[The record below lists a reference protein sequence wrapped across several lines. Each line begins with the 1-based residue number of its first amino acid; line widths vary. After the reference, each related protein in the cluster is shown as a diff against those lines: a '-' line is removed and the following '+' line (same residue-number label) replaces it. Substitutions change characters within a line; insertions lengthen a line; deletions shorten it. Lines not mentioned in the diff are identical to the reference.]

1 MNCSNRATHN
11 NRGSETER
19 LATQFVGGRLSR
31 LAGEVLS
38 FAPSM
43 TRSLKVSVST
53 LALGSIIT
61 TSLVAG
67 EANAQRCTSATNT
80 GTNTLTYTCTQS
92 SISGT
97 TVYIGPAAPAASISV
112 THHTVLLSSSTSVRV
127 NSGDGIFRVYNR
139 TPGNIT
145 FTQAANGQ
153 DLEAVS
159 NVPAVILAANVFS
172 GTSTVT
178 SSITISTT
186 GEVKV
191 SSSSSY
197 AVQAFIV
204 SGNDFTGTATTRKG
218 IISISTSEI
227 TASGGG
233 IYTRSKGSVTISA
246 GTITTTGKHGI
257 RVKHDEVNDGSINI
271 TATKISVSDW
281 QSRAVDVYGNKGAE
295 ISINV
300 GEIEHTSTNSAGD
313 GISTSSFSDGT
324 ATKSISVNVRSSTV
338 FGTTLRMTSFTV
350 RPVSFSSSGTLV
362 GSQAVDV
369 FTNGDITVSMNSF
382 SANSLAGSS
391 LYAIDLRGDNI
402 SVTTTGTISARRM
415 AIAAY
420 ASGNITISTSGA
432 VSTTDGAHTIQ
443 ASFLQTHDAR
453 SRVSITTTGDI
464 SNTVASSS
472 GAIHVTGHSGSRID
486 IKTKNVTSSGFYAIN
501 VELNN
506 GTANITISGEVKAT
520 STADRRVSA
529 IRIDNSL
536 AHQTGAPRASI
547 VLNSGAVLGA
557 SGEDAVFVTGDDFAE
572 FVPTTITVNPGASLV
587 GGVGLYRGS
596 DELKFNGGSYTLGS
610 GQTIDGGEWTG
621 DNDTLNFNSGNW
633 TVTASNFRNWET
645 LKIGTAATTK
655 FLSTKDSNDNVVHQ
669 SLSFDSVV
677 VDGVLSLQD
686 GEVKEVL
693 NISGGLSGSGVIHV
707 DVNFVTKTA
716 DQVVVGGNV
725 PSTGAIKIRLNDVT
739 PSGSAHVVDT
749 KTRIITLNGSTVT
762 TSVFSLENG
771 VFFAGG
777 YKYTIFVA
785 DSKYIELQSAPALLR
800 CIESS
805 SIVGVFACSGA
816 IAETESILKVGTT
829 NISATLDATASV
841 SVSSNVAFD
850 VRGANGISF
859 TQAASGGALTG
870 SGSATGLVHA
880 QTTGNGVV
888 TVQLTGT
895 ASLSGSG
902 TAVLAKST
910 GTGTVMVD
918 TFAVSATD
926 SAATAVHA
934 EGAGANV
941 TVTSSGTVSGGR
953 YGIIAKNTGSTGLV
967 TVTTTAPVS
976 VTDTSSG
983 KSAIYV
989 HGLGRGVTV
998 NVSSTGTGDAVTG
1011 VETGILAVNNNTGE
1025 SLVTINVTGNV
1036 SATKG
1041 DAIHVTNSSNG
1052 GVTVNISGNITGG
1065 KEAVDVRNEK
1075 GGNISITATGRLVG
1089 TGEAAPGVH
1098 PADGLTAVDNGTG
1111 SVTVS
1116 VQNAKG
1122 VDDGVDARNYGGG
1135 SITVTVTGDA
1145 EGAGEDE
1152 SDAGIHVFGDSDG
1165 ESVSVNLVTG
1175 ASSKGAYG
1183 IYIRSHGSGGVTL
1196 NATGNVEGLYYDGVY
1211 VRNSGS
1217 TITVNVKDVEAYEDG
1232 VDVRPRGTG
1241 NTTITQASGG
1251 SIIADGGENSYG
1263 VYVVGRDSGDITL
1276 SMFGDV
1282 YGYDRGVYVDN
1293 SGAGDVLITIGSDGS
1308 SEGSE
1313 KEGIYLK
1320 NRSGAGDASVTV
1332 SGEVIGKS
1340 HGVRITNS
1348 GSGAVTVLG
1357 SGTITSSEG
1366 EGILVTNSGGAVS
1379 VGGGTIS
1386 GKSEGVEIANTGS
1399 GTISLD
1405 VTTVTADNEG
1415 VLVTNSGSGNVSAS
1429 VANVTSKSNA
1439 VVVNNLG
1446 AGSVTFT
1453 STGSI
1458 STTVNATSF
1467 TGVDVTNSGTGLSVT
1482 VMNVAATEHGVDA
1495 ENLGSGATSV
1505 TVNGAIVLSGSSAK
1519 RGVNLTG
1526 ATAASS
1532 SVTLNTGASIAGGEV
1547 GIYAKARTTES
1558 VSVVTSGSVSASI
1571 RGIVAS
1577 NEGIGDVDV
1586 TIDGNVTGGSG
1597 LTDTAISTLTQGGS
1611 ATITINSGIIT
1622 GKTALQGD
1630 ESVSN
1635 VILNASGELKGDVK
1649 LSGGVDQMTINGG
1662 KFDKSVI
1669 LDGGTDIG
1677 TDSSVDILT
1686 FTTGSA
1692 TFEASNLT
1700 NWEKIVISAGATL
1713 HTENSDVL
1721 NVTELDMGTGGIL
1734 SLSQGTEGSA
1744 DDAITVAGNLTG
1756 SGIFHLDA
1764 NFTGDST
1771 TVDTFTIQGD
1781 VTGQHKIRLT
1791 SITPSGENDLA
1802 EGPIRV
1808 ATVTGNAT
1816 ASSIVLENTSFGA
1829 LGFVYT
1835 LTFDATNKTYSLVGT
1850 RGTLLCSE
1858 STETKGVFTCAGALV
1873 SSESILK
1880 IDSTEIVAT
1889 LASTAT
1895 VETQAGVTFFLQG
1908 GGNVT
1913 FRQED
1918 GGGTI
1923 TAAGASRGVV
1933 HATSTG
1939 NGNVSINLSGAAI
1952 QAGSGTAILAST
1964 VGTGTIAVNVA
1975 AVTATHTGATAIHV
1989 SGKGASVAVAAGAV
2003 TGGQAGVVVKNTN
2016 ATGTVTVALTGAVT
2030 SSSGAAIDVE
2040 GKGLTVSVTA
2050 SSTVSAL
2057 TTGVKVANT
2066 GSGSGAVS
2074 VTVAGAVTATNSTG
2088 MEVSNSA
2095 TGDVEITAASVTGS
2109 GLGLTAK
2116 NANGGN
2122 IVLAVTGNVSASGE
2136 TEEHAGIYVSN
2147 DARGNTVTV
2156 NASGAS
2162 GGVGVHVM
2170 NEGAGGVTVTVSG
2183 AVTGTV
2189 GDGISVS
2196 NSGTTTSI
2204 TAGSITAKTDGIDLR
2219 GNGSGDESI
2228 TVVSGSTI
2236 TAEAHGI
2243 NFKMVDGGDATVT
2256 ILGTISAEMKGLYI
2270 DNTTGTGDVS
2280 VTVASG
2286 ASISGTH
2293 GIHVMTLSAA
2303 GATSLTVNG
2312 AVSGTTSGIHFVD
2325 ATDSSV
2331 TISGTGSVASETGA
2345 AIYVSAT
2352 RSGGVSVGIGSA
2364 TSSGASGID
2373 VRNVGTEN
2381 LSIAST
2387 GQVTGSGTEG
2397 IGINAHN
2404 GATGTDLTVSAAG
2417 VTGVSGGV
2425 IVVNEGSGATSVAA
2439 TGLVTASAGD
2449 GINVD
2454 SKASTTG
2461 LTVSTTGAT
2470 GHTGIK
2476 AVHLGTGDLTL
2487 TDSGSVTGN
2496 GTGSADHG
2504 IHAHL
2509 SASGTN
2515 LSVTAGSVT
2524 GAISGIIADND
2535 GSGTTTVVAT
2545 GNVVGNTSFGIHAE
2559 NVSGAGAVSVTAS
2572 GATGET
2578 FGVQVVNNASGTTTR
2593 VTTTGD
2599 VVGKGNHGIDV
2610 TLSANL
2616 GDITISTAAVTGKLS
2631 AIKAEHAGDANIT
2644 IRASGR
2650 VAASDANEH
2659 GIEATLAGPSGD
2671 DAVASGTISIVVA
2684 SEVVGG
2690 SGSGRGIMA
2699 TSDGR
2704 ITNITLNS
2712 GAVVRAASGVAIETG
2727 DGSST
2732 VTINEGGRISGNVR
2746 LGRGVDIVSFDG
2758 GTLGAVIFD
2767 GGEETTNEGVS
2778 VDVSKDVFNFN
2789 RGTFD
2794 ITSAQFNNFEQF
2806 NIKDFA
2812 TVTINGA
2819 RTLTADDFSITGT
2832 IMMVDS
2838 VADDSLVISGNMD
2851 GGGTV
2856 QIDADLFSGRVD
2868 TLRVTGNVT
2877 GTTTIRVTDISQRF
2891 GTGQQNNIQ
2900 VVRVGGTVNAS
2911 NFQLHNGS
2919 VISGSYQYLLNF
2931 NANNKTFN
2939 LIGKSIAAPTLL
2951 VAPIAFFD
2959 GFARAPS
2966 LHQRRTDRYFVGDE
2980 GETSTRGG
2988 WSRLINGNFAYGNAQ
3003 NERAEYDS
3011 DATGFQLGYD
3021 FAEVPVEGG
3030 SWVYGITSQYN
3041 EVKAGV
3047 KIDEFRVGG
3056 TMTATGYGIGAT
3068 ATYYNINGA
3077 YVDIQAQYNTI
3088 NANFPTPTLG
3098 LLMNGVESTAMVFS
3112 MELGQR
3118 YRVNDQVALV
3128 SHGQVAWGQV
3138 DTDDFVT
3145 EQSQKVAFGA
3155 DGGLTARIG
3164 MGAEYHDKRYSGFV
3178 LANFF
3183 YDAFNEWNVAYD
3195 DETVFDTVGS
3205 TEVEL
3210 NFGGSINVDEN
3221 ATLFMQAGYRTSIEG
3236 GDGERS
3242 STNFSTG
3249 MRWSW

>member
-1 MNCSNRATHN
+1 MSSLQANPRAILDSNTDSQPNH
-11 NRGSETER
+11 S
-19 LATQFVGGRLSR
+19 FGGRLCKF
-31 LAGEVLS
+31 AGLVLS
-38 FAPSM
+38 FAPFM
-43 TRSLKVSVST
+43 TRSLKTSVSPLVLGT
-53 LALGSIIT
+53 AL
-61 TSLVAG
+61 TSSLIGG
-67 EANAQRCTSATNT
+67 EANSQSCTTSTDTPNRAFNV
-80 GTNTLTYTCTQS
+80 NCTQS
-92 SISGT
+92 SIS
-97 TVYIGPAAPAASISV
+97 ASLEYFGGIWGGGAGSV
-112 THHTVLLSSSTSVRV
+112 NIALSASTSVRV
-127 NSGDGIFRVYNR
+127 ATGTSAIFRFGSQGSGAINF
-139 TPGNIT
+139 I
-145 FTQAANGQ
+145 QAVNGQ
-153 DLEAVS
+153 DIEAIS
-159 NVPAVILAANVFS
+159 NVPIAIEAIAPYGSSNYVDQGSTPITISVTGDISVANSSNYAVRASRTA
-172 GTSTVT
+172 GTGVNPSTLGT
-178 SSITISTT
+178 TITIST
-186 GEVKV
+186 
-191 SSSSSY
+191 
-197 AVQAFIV
+197 A
-204 SGNDFTGTATTRKG
+204 D
-218 IISISTSEI
+218 I

-233 IYTRSKGSVTISA
+233 IWTRSKGNVSITAHNITASA
-246 GTITTTGKHGI
+246 KHGI
-257 RVKHDEVNDGSINI
+257 SINNDEADTPAAPI
-271 TATKISVSDW
+271 TSLVSINVSSISVSDANAFGLNLNVRGASISANIGSITHTATGTSGIGIFNRNS
-281 QSRAVDVYGNKGAE
+281 QDTGDNPATFVVGSATVANKLIDFQTPKKGTVTFTSTGTV
-295 ISINV
+295 IGRSLGIIYTSGDINV
-300 GEIEHTSTNSAGD
+300 
-313 GISTSSFSDGT
+313 
-324 ATKSISVNVRSSTV
+324 NV
-338 FGTTLRMTSFTV
+338 
-350 RPVSFSSSGTLV
+350 
-362 GSQAVDV
+362 
-369 FTNGDITVSMNSF
+369 NSF
-382 SANSLAGSS
+382 SARSGVSATSTL
-391 LYAIDLRGDNI
+391 DLRGKNI
-402 SVTTTGTISARRM
+402 TVSTSGVITTSARAAYLLTSGNVSITVSGNMTGGHASGTIHTLATNSSARTRITISAT
-415 AIAAY
+415 
-420 ASGNITISTSGA
+420 GNIANTNTGA
-432 VSTTDGAHTIQ
+432 
-443 ASFLQTHDAR
+443 L
-453 SRVSITTTGDI
+453 
-464 SNTVASSS
+464 
-472 GAIHVTGHSGSRID
+472 GAIYVIGNSGSRID
-486 IKTKNVTSSGFYAIN
+486 IKTKNVTNSGFYAIN
-501 VELNN
+501 VELYN

-536 AHQTGAPRASI
+536 PHFTGAPRASI

-557 SGEDAVFVTGDDFAE
+557 SGEDAVFITGDDFAA
-572 FVPTTITVNPGASLV
+572 FVNTTITVNSGASLV
-587 GGVGLYRGS
+587 GGVGLHRGN
-596 DELKFNGGSYTLGS
+596 DELKFNGGSYTLGT
-610 GQTIDGGEWTG
+610 GQTIDGGTWNN

-655 FLSTKDSNDNVVHQ
+655 FLSSKDSNDNLVHQ
-669 SLSFDSVV
+669 SLAFDSVV

-725 PSTGAIKIRLNDVT
+725 PSTAAIKIRLNDVT
-739 PSGSAHVVDT
+739 PSGTAHVVDT
-749 KTRIITLNGSTVT
+749 KTRILTLNGTNVA
-762 TSVFSLENG
+762 TSVFTLENG

-785 DSKYIELQSAPALLR
+785 DSKHIELQSAPALLR

-805 SIVGVFACSGA
+805 SNVGVFTCSGS

-941 TVTSSGTVSGGR
+941 TVTSSGTISGGR

-1379 VGGGTIS
+1379 VGGGTIT
-1386 GKSEGVEIANTGS
+1386 GKTEGVEVANTGS

-1429 VANVTSKSNA
+1429 VTNVTSKSNA

-1458 STTVNATSF
+1458 STTVSATSF

-1532 SVTLNTGASIAGGEV
+1532 SVTLNSAASITGGEV

-1558 VSVVTSGSVSASI
+1558 VSVVTSGSVSASV

-1744 DDAITVAGNLTG
+1744 DDAITIGGNLVG
-1756 SGIFHLDA
+1756 SGILKLDV
-1764 NFTGDST
+1764 NFAKESASSD
-1771 TVDTFTIQGD
+1771 TVTIRGN
-1781 VTGQHKIRLT
+1781 VSGQHKIRLT
-1791 SITPSGENDLA
+1791 SVTPSGVDLA
-1802 EGPIRV
+1802 EGPITV
-1808 ATVTGNAT
+1808 ATVEGTAT
-1816 ASSIVLENTSFGA
+1816 ANSIILENTSYGA

-1835 LTFDATNKTYSLVGT
+1835 LSFDATNKRFSLSGL
-1850 RGTLLCSE
+1850 RGTLRCTE
-1858 STETKGVFTCAGALV
+1858 SSNTTGLFTCGGAIATP
-1873 SSESILK
+1873 ESISRV
-1880 IDSTEIVAT
+1880 DSTDISAT

-1895 VETQAGVTFFLQG
+1895 VETETGVAFSVQG

-1913 FRQED
+1913 FKQED
-1918 GGGTI
+1918 GGGAI
-1923 TAAGASRGVV
+1923 TAGGTASGVV
-1933 HATSTG
+1933 RATSTG
-1939 NGNVSINLSGAAI
+1939 NGNVSIDLFATAT
-1952 QAGSGTAILAST
+1952 QAGSGTAIFAST

-1975 AVTATHTGATAIHV
+1975 AVTASHTGATAIHV

-2095 TGDVEITAASVTGS
+2095 TGDIEITAASVTGS
-2109 GLGLTAK
+2109 GLGITAK

-2147 DARGNTVTV
+2147 DARGNTVTL

-2331 TISGTGSVASETGA
+2331 TISGTGSVTSETGA
-2345 AIYVSAT
+2345 AIFVSAT

-2387 GQVTGSGTEG
+2387 GLVTGSGTEG

-2644 IRASGR
+2644 IRTSGR

-2919 VISGSYQYLLNF
+2919 IISGSYQYLLNF

-3077 YVDIQAQYNTI
+3077 YVDIQAQYNNIT
-3088 NANFPTPTLG
+3088 ADFPTSTLG

-3210 NFGGSINVDEN
+3210 NFGGAMNVDEN
-3221 ATLFMQAGYRTSIEG
+3221 SAFFVQAGYRTSIEG